1 LRIGG
6 LASGMDID
14 SIVADLMKAERI
26 PLDKLK
32 QEKQTLEWKRDE
44 YRSMNTLL
52 LDFRSE
58 LTQYKLTSKYR
69 ARQTSSSDETKVTAT
84 ATSGASQASYTIN
97 NVTKLASAANRV
109 SGSSG
114 ANGEKLS
121 SAGNKFDPKA
131 GLYNQSSKFDN
142 GAAFTWS
149 EGVVETQTIKAT
161 SDMTTSSINL
171 AGATL
176 KDLDKMGVKVN
187 GKSLE
192 VVASI
197 PAEGLGSNQ
206 VLVDASGALTFGD
219 TVKKD
224 SSIQVDYITTDK
236 TESIST
242 ANAVKDVQL
251 AKGSIQ
257 NLTLTVDGKDYT
269 LGVADTDGN
278 TELKAADDSI
288 IGTINKETGKISFTN
303 EQAAGST
310 ISVNYTQNYSTFS
323 FTTHGKDGQKNVNFL
338 VQGNESMNSV
348 ISKVNSSDAGVSM
361 FYDPFSD
368 RATMTRTETG
378 NFNTSGDEIATSGD
392 FLNSLLKF
400 GTSTETGG
408 TNVEFEINGLKTERY
423 SNTFE
428 MNGVTFS
435 IKDLFDSST
444 SPNGVTTTI
453 SNNSTGVFDNI
464 KGFVDKYN
472 ELIDK
477 ISKKTSEEFY
487 RSYGPLTDEQRESL
501 SDKQQEQWEE
511 KAKSGLLKRDPILS
525 SVLSEMR
532 TDFYQPVDNTG
543 VNPLYKQLSSI
554 GITTTS
560 NYLEGGKL
568 VINEAELK
576 KVIEEDPQSVEN
588 LFRGGSDATNES
600 QKGIIHRLYDSVNA
614 TMDKL
619 KDKAGGV
626 NSTNQQ
632 FALGRE
638 LKNVDSSIDR
648 FEDRMKQVEDRY
660 WRQFTAMEKAIQ
672 QANQQSAYL
681 MQQFSGM

>member
-1 LRIGG
+1 VRIGG

-32 QEKQTLEWKRDE
+32 AEKQTLEWKRDD

-121 SAGNKFDPKA
+121 SAGTKFDPKA

-149 EGVVETQTIKAT
+149 EGVVETQTIKAA
-161 SDMTTSSINL
+161 SDTTTSSINL

-176 KDLDKMGVKVN
+176 KDVDKMSVKVN
-187 GKSLE
+187 GKSFG
-192 VVASI
+192 VVTSL

-206 VLVDASGALTFGD
+206 VLVDAGGALTFGAA
-219 TVKKD
+219 VKKD
-224 SSIQVDYITTDK
+224 SSIQVDYITTYK
-236 TESIST
+236 NQTIST
-242 ANAVKDVQL
+242 TDAVKDVQL

-269 LGVADTDGN
+269 LGATDTDGN
-278 TELKAADDSI
+278 TELKAADSSV
-288 IGTINKETGKISFTN
+288 IGTINKETGKISFTT
-303 EQAAGST
+303 EQAAGSA
-310 ISVNYTQNYSTFS
+310 ISVNYSQNYSTFS
-323 FTTHGKDGQKNVNFL
+323 LTTHGKDGQKNVNFL
-338 VQGNESMNSV
+338 VQGNESLNTVMNR
-348 ISKVNSSDAGVSM
+348 VNSSDAGVSM
-361 FYDPFSD
+361 FYDSFSD

-378 NFNTSGDEIATSGD
+378 NYNTSGDEITTSGT

-453 SNNSTGVFDNI
+453 SNNSTDVFDNI

-525 SVLSEMR
+525 NVLSAMR
-532 TDFYQPVDNTG
+532 TDFYQPVDNAN

-576 KVIEEDPQSVEN
+576 KAIEEDPQSVEN

>member
-1 LRIGG
+1 
-6 LASGMDID
+6 M
-14 SIVADLMKAERI
+14 
-26 PLDKLK
+26 
-32 QEKQTLEWKRDE
+32 
-44 YRSMNTLL
+44 
-52 LDFRSE
+52 
-58 LTQYKLTSKYR
+58 
-69 ARQTSSSDETKVTAT
+69 
-84 ATSGASQASYTIN
+84 
-97 NVTKLASAANRV
+97 
-109 SGSSG
+109 
-114 ANGEKLS
+114 
-121 SAGNKFDPKA
+121 
-131 GLYNQSSKFDN
+131 
-142 GAAFTWS
+142 
-149 EGVVETQTIKAT
+149 
-161 SDMTTSSINL
+161 
-171 AGATL
+171 
-176 KDLDKMGVKVN
+176 
-187 GKSLE
+187 
-192 VVASI
+192 
-197 PAEGLGSNQ
+197 
-206 VLVDASGALTFGD
+206 
-219 TVKKD
+219 
-224 SSIQVDYITTDK
+224 
-236 TESIST
+236 
-242 ANAVKDVQL
+242 
-251 AKGSIQ
+251 
-257 NLTLTVDGKDYT
+257 
-269 LGVADTDGN
+269 
-278 TELKAADDSI
+278 
-288 IGTINKETGKISFTN
+288 
-303 EQAAGST
+303 
-310 ISVNYTQNYSTFS
+310 
-323 FTTHGKDGQKNVNFL
+323 
-338 VQGNESMNSV
+338 
-348 ISKVNSSDAGVSM
+348 
-361 FYDPFSD
+361 
-368 RATMTRTETG
+368 
-378 NFNTSGDEIATSGD
+378 SGDEITTSGN
-392 FLNSLLKF
+392 FLNNLLKF

-453 SNNSTGVFDNI
+453 SNNSTDVFDNI

-472 ELIDK
+472 DLIGK

-487 RSYGPLTDEQRESL
+487 RSYRPLTDEQREGL

-525 SVLSEMR
+525 NVLSSMR
-532 TDFYQPVDNTG
+532 TDFYQPVDNAN

-576 KVIEEDPQSVEN
+576 KAIEEDPQSVEN

>member
-1 LRIGG
+1 MRIGG

-32 QEKQTLEWKRDE
+32 QEKQTLEWKRDD

-121 SAGNKFDPKA
+121 SAGTKFDPKA

-142 GAAFTWS
+142 GTAFTWS
-149 EGVVETQTIKAT
+149 EGVVETQTIKAA
-161 SDMTTSSINL
+161 SDTTTSSINL

-176 KDLDKMGVKVN
+176 KDVDKMSVKVN
-187 GKSLE
+187 GKSME
-192 VVASI
+192 VVTSL

-206 VLVDASGALTFGD
+206 VMVDASGALTFGA
-219 TVKKD
+219 TVKKE

-236 TESIST
+236 TQTIST
-242 ANAVKDVQL
+242 TDPVKDVQL

-257 NLTLTVDGKDYT
+257 NLTLTVNGKDYT
-269 LGVADTDGN
+269 LGATDTDGN
-278 TELKAADDSI
+278 TELKAADSSV
-288 IGTINKETGKISFTN
+288 IGTINKETGKISFAT
-303 EQAAGST
+303 EQAAGSA
-310 ISVNYTQNYSTFS
+310 ISVKYTQNYSTFS
-323 FTTHGKDGQKNVNFL
+323 LTTHGKDGQKNVNFL
-338 VQGNESMNSV
+338 VQGNESLNTVMNR
-348 ISKVNSSDAGVSM
+348 VNSSDAGVSM
-361 FYDPFSD
+361 FYDSFSD

-378 NFNTSGDEIATSGD
+378 NYNTSGDEITTSGD

-453 SNNSTGVFDNI
+453 SNNSTDVFDNI

-525 SVLSEMR
+525 GVLSEMR
-532 TDFYQPVDNTG
+532 TDFYQPVDNAS

-576 KVIEEDPQSVEN
+576 KAIEEDPQSVEN

-619 KDKAGGV
+619 KDKAGGA

>member
-1 LRIGG
+1 MRIGG

-32 QEKQTLEWKRDE
+32 AEKQTLEWKRDD

-121 SAGNKFDPKA
+121 SAGTKFDPKS

-142 GAAFTWS
+142 SAAFTWS
-149 EGVVETQTIKAT
+149 EGVVETQTIKAA
-161 SDMTTSSINL
+161 SDTTTSSINF
-171 AGATL
+171 AGTTL
-176 KDLDKMGVKVN
+176 KDVDKMSVKVN
-187 GKSLE
+187 GKSME
-192 VVASI
+192 VVTSL

-206 VLVDASGALTFGD
+206 VLVDAGGALTFGAA
-219 TVKKD
+219 VKKD

-236 TESIST
+236 TQTIST
-242 ANAVKDVQL
+242 TDAVKDVQL

-257 NLTLTVDGKDYT
+257 NLTLTVNGKDYT
-269 LGVADTDGN
+269 LGATDTDGN
-278 TELKAADDSI
+278 TELKAADSSV
-288 IGTINKETGKISFTN
+288 IGTINKETGKISFTT
-303 EQAAGST
+303 EQAAGSA

-323 FTTHGKDGQKNVNFL
+323 LTTHGKDGQKNVNFL
-338 VQGNESMNSV
+338 VQGNESLNIVMNR
-348 ISKVNSSDAGVSM
+348 VNSSDAGVSM
-361 FYDPFSD
+361 FYDSFSD

-378 NFNTSGDEIATSGD
+378 NYNTSGDEITTSGT

-453 SNNSTGVFDNI
+453 SNNSTDVFDNI

-511 KAKSGLLKRDPILS
+511 KAKNGLLKRDSILS
-525 SVLSEMR
+525 GVLSEMR
-532 TDFYQPVDNTG
+532 TDFYQPVDNAS

-576 KVIEEDPQSVEN
+576 KAIEEDPQSVEN